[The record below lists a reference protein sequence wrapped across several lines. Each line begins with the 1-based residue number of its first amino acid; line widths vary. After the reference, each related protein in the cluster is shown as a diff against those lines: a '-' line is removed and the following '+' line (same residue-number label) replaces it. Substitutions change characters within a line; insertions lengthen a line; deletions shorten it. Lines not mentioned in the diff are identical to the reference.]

1 MANRRAGGGGGG
13 CCSSSQCFST
23 ASITGLHHSSVG
35 ECHSTV
41 SSLWAPLKPTPPS
54 VCLSHLHMQTQA
66 QTVLGGEPGVRG
78 GLFRRQEGA
87 GGSEALPAPHLLSAT
102 ASRGCHFR
110 ASHPPRRPAI
120 HLCLSQD
127 EFLPLELVDDRQP
140 LLRGSPLAARSLPL
154 PANAGILAT
163 RGTSFQASAAGRVRQ
178 QPTHPASLT
187 ICHSSAAVCQS
198 PGACPSGLSSVGHT
212 SRPAQ
217 RRAWARDALAHATT
231 QSACWPQPRS
241 PRGRTFC
248 LCH

>member
-1 MANRRAGGGGGG
+1 M
-13 CCSSSQCFST
+13 
-23 ASITGLHHSSVG
+23 
-35 ECHSTV
+35 
-41 SSLWAPLKPTPPS
+41 
-54 VCLSHLHMQTQA
+54 
-66 QTVLGGEPGVRG
+66 RG

-127 EFLPLELVDDRQP
+127 EFLPLELLDDRQP

-198 PGACPSGLSSVGHT
+198 VSRQARVLPVSLPWDTPLDPPKGERGHVT
-212 SRPAQ
+212 R
-217 RRAWARDALAHATT
+217 
-231 QSACWPQPRS
+231 WPTRPRS
-241 PRGRTFC
+241 PPAGRSPAAPGAGPSACATELFAGRT
-248 LCH
+248 